1 MKKRKKM
8 KRKALFS
15 LLVLILFSFS
25 FTGCSQ
31 LPSFGSEDVKTSRT
45 ASGFIGG
52 DGLDFKI
59 SAPKDK
65 AEINYESGDYV
76 DVVLKLENNG
86 EYTIDGGTVCIF
98 GLDEKV
104 FNIEKCSCNRLP
116 YMEKL
121 KIEDDKIIETE
132 PQDMVILDRSFIDL
146 EEDREFTLSAVARY
160 NYRTWC
166 KVKACV
172 KKDINSKE
180 GCRVAYGKP
189 TEILVK
195 PCSGAP
201 IKVTSVKES
210 LRKGL
215 DEDTVVLLLDIK
227 VQNVGRGNLYDSDFV
242 GMESCISE
250 GENRKIGVT
259 LVDVLGMGEV
269 YCGDV
274 ELEKGKG
281 EVRCSLDLDAEDYE
295 PEFKV
300 QLDYGYEIVDSNIF
314 TIKV

>member
-1 MKKRKKM
+1 M
-8 KRKALFS
+8 KRRVLFS
-15 LLVLILFSFS
+15 LLVLILFSFG

-52 DGLDFKI
+52 DGLEFEIFVPD
-59 SAPKDK
+59 DK
-65 AEINYESGDYV
+65 EEIEYGLQDYV
-76 DVVLKLENNG
+76 DIVLNLDNNG
-86 EYTIDGGTVCIF
+86 EYDISDGVVCIS
-98 GLDEKV
+98 GLDDEV
-104 FNIEKCSCNRLP
+104 FDVGGKCLCQMLP
-116 YMEKL
+116 FMEGL
-121 KIEDDKIIETE
+121 GLEDDEVIETE
-132 PQDMVILDRSFIDL
+132 PERIDFGPYYIDL
-146 EEDREFTLSAVARY
+146 ENDREFTLSAVARY
-160 NYRTWC
+160 SYQTLCN
-166 KVKACV
+166 VKACV
-172 KKDINSKE
+172 KKDIDSKE
-180 GCRVAYGKP
+180 GCSVSYGKP

-201 IKVTSVKES
+201 INVNSVKES

-215 DEDTVVLLLDIK
+215 DEDTVVLQLDIK
-227 VQNVGRGNLYDSDFV
+227 IQNMGGGNLYDSDFV

-250 GENRKIGVT
+250 GENRKIEIT
-259 LVDVLGMGEV
+259 LVDVLGMGEF

-300 QLDYGYEIVDSNIF
+300 QLNYGYEIVDSNIF